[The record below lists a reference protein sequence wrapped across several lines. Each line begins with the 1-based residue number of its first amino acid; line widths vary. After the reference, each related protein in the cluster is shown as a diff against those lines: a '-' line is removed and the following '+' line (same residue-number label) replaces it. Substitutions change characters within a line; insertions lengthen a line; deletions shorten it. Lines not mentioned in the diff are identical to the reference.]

1 MQWYASM
8 ARHSSLLLFQLPPTT
23 INKFLE
29 KGLLKTSPQGISPC
43 TYYHQIHSIM
53 VVVKRTV
60 RTSHPAAFTA
70 LKALASI
77 VSLNDKIS
85 LDTVEG
91 GKSDSFSLEMTV
103 VATDPFSKNDVSY
116 SVSGFLA
123 CARAICK
130 AVPDCGLWGQVNGET
145 VGESDVESWVEK
157 ALALITPAYVVSEDE
172 GKFRLFIF

>member
-1 MQWYASM
+1 
-8 ARHSSLLLFQLPPTT
+8 
-23 INKFLE
+23 
-29 KGLLKTSPQGISPC
+29 
-43 TYYHQIHSIM
+43 M

-60 RTSHPAAFTA
+60 RSSHPAAFTA

-77 VSLNDKIS
+77 VSLNDQIS
-85 LDTVEG
+85 LDTEG
-91 GKSDSFSLEMTV
+91 GKTDSFSLEMTV
-103 VATDPFSKNDVSY
+103 VTTDPFSKNDVSY

-157 ALALITPAYVVSEDE
+157 ALALITPAYVVSDAE
-172 GKFRLFIF
+172 GKFRVFIF